1 MIRFLLVGLLLYIGY
16 RIIISLISAKKPL
29 AKSPGGRDQGIE
41 THRDP
46 VCGVYVSEET
56 AVIGRHD
63 GQRHYF
69 CSMNCLEKYREQLDH
84 SSPSNP
90 EE

>member
-1 MIRFLLVGLLLYIGY
+1 MIRFLLVGLMLYIGY
-16 RIIISLISAKKPL
+16 RILLSLTSAKKTQT
-29 AKSPGGRDQGIE
+29 KPGERPDTAEE
-41 THRDP
+41 TYRDP
-46 VCGVYVSEET
+46 VCGVYVSEED

-84 SSPSNP
+84 SSPS
-90 EE
+90 